1 MNDFEYQG
9 GDIWSLEE
17 PDAEGYGKTVI
28 SFEFDKRNET
38 IWVIDQSRPLDVL
51 ENHSFVMLLKEIGAG
66 KDWKLE
72 NFTS

>member
-9 GDIWSLEE
+9 GDVWSLEE

-38 IWVIDQSRPLDVL
+38 IWVIDQSIGK
-51 ENHSFVMLLKEIGAG
+51 SFLCNVAQGNRC
-66 KDWKLE
+66 W
-72 NFTS
+72 